1 MSLFKNCCKS
11 NDAVMVSIAPKEVA
25 PTDTILKDAST
36 AVEETATETG
46 SIAPDDEVEKVATE
60 KGYKCCG
67 IY

>member
-1 MSLFKNCCKS
+1 
-11 NDAVMVSIAPKEVA
+11 MVSIAPKEVA